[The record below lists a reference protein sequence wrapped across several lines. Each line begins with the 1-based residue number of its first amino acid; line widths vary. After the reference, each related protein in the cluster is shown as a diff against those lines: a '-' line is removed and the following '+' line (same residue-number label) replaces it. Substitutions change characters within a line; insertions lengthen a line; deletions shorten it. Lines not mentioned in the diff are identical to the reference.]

1 MVGWALSMVL
11 IDLPFSHWTHV
22 TFKQHVRGIGVSQV
36 VAAERQHA
44 VCDRK
49 LEGHTRDV
57 PCLAVS
63 GTRLVSGSWDRSVKV
78 WAMGAGAL
86 WPYERT
92 LVGHADWVYS
102 LVTWLGKVL
111 SGSRDQGVGVWDMGT
126 GARQRAK
133 HSTGAR

>member
-1 MVGWALSMVL
+1 M
-11 IDLPFSHWTHV
+11 
-22 TFKQHVRGIGVSQV
+22 HVRGIGVSQV

-44 VCDRK
+44 VCNQK

-63 GTRLVSGSWDRSVKV
+63 GTRLGTGSWDRFVKV
-78 WAMGAGAL
+78 WAIGAGAL
-86 WPYERT
+86 RPYERT
-92 LVGHADWVYS
+92 LVGHADAVNT
-102 LVTWLGKVL
+102 LATWRGKVL
-111 SGSRDQGVGVWDMGT
+111 SGSRDQSVRVWDMGT